1 VTDKYYTTKD
11 FKTLNKQWKKKLK
24 DSGFEDIE
32 YDGPSSTN
40 SESLKKTIDATK
52 NKWITKDSTEEFFSI
67 AEDFLWNGEFD
78 KRKNSK
84 QKKIFQM
91 YVEGKIIR
99 EIAEALKLDECTIYR
114 NISRVKKKI
123 KQGDW

>member
-52 NKWITKDSTEEFFSI
+52 NKWITRDSTEEFFSI
-67 AEDFLWNGEFD
+67 AENFLWNGEFD

-99 EIAEALKLDECTIYR
+99 EIAETLKLDECTIYR